1 MKWKSKI
8 GAGVTALA
16 AVLGVVTA
24 PGGATATAAT
34 ALAAPDISLANIK
47 THLNQLQTIAN
58 NNGGT
63 RSARGGG
70 YAASVSYVEN
80 LLKNAG
86 YTTSRQTC
94 TSCLGQSQNLIAEWP
109 QGDASQVIMLGA
121 HLDSVSAGPGI
132 NDNGSG
138 SASILE
144 VALTLAR
151 TNPAMAKRVRFAW
164 WADEESG
171 LVGSK
176 YYVNN
181 LPSSERT
188 KIKTYLNFDMIGSK
202 NWGYFVYDD
211 VASIKAVFDEYF
223 SSIGIQTEGDS
234 EGDGRSDH
242 ASFKSAGI
250 PVGGLATGAGDIK
263 SAAQAQK
270 WGGTAGSP
278 FDNCYHRACDT
289 TSNIPDTPL
298 EKNSDAIGYAL
309 WKLAVATTTG
319 NDYSVA
325 LNPTAGTVQP
335 GQSLQVAVNTTTTS
349 GSAQSISLSASGLPA
364 GATASFSPATISSG
378 GSSTLTITTSASTP
392 TGSFPVTVTA
402 DGANADHTATFSL
415 GIGSS
420 SCAAVTNSA
429 RLDIPDY
436 PGAAVNST
444 NSVAGCAR
452 NASNATKVEVHI
464 THTYRGDLVIDL
476 VAPDGTAYRLKNSSS
491 DSTPNLDTTYT
502 VNASSEAANGA
513 WQLRIRDV
521 GPADTGYLSS
531 WTLTV

>member
-1 MKWKSKI
+1 MNWKTRL

-16 AVLGVVTA
+16 AVLGAVTA
-24 PGGATATAAT
+24 PAATAAPVT

-47 THLNQLQTIAN
+47 THLNQLQAIAN

-86 YTTSRQTC
+86 YTTTRQTC

-176 YYVNN
+176 YYVGT
-181 LPSSERT
+181 LSGTERA

-211 VASIKAVFDEYF
+211 VASIKAIFDEYF
-223 SSIGIQTEGDS
+223 AAIGIPTEGDS

-242 ASFKSAGI
+242 ASFKNAGI

-263 SAAQAQK
+263 SSAQAQK
-270 WGGTAGSP
+270 WGGTAGAP

-309 WKLAVATTTG
+309 WKLAVAAPQG
-319 NDYSVA
+319 NDFSVS
-325 LNPTAGTVQP
+325 LNPAAGTVQP
-335 GQSLQVAVNTTTTS
+335 GQSLQVTVSTATTS
-349 GSAQSISLSASGLPA
+349 GSAQPISLAASGLPA
-364 GATASFSPATISSG
+364 GATAAFSPATVQSG
-378 GSSTLTITTSASTP
+378 GSSTLTITTSSTTP
-392 TGSFPVTVTA
+392 TGTFPVTVTA
-402 DGANADHTATFSL
+402 DGADADHTATYAL
-415 GIGSS
+415 GVGSS
-420 SCAAVTNSA
+420 SCAPVTNST

-436 PGAAVNST
+436 PGAAVSST
-444 NSVAGCAR
+444 ANVAGCAR
-452 NASNATKVEVHI
+452 NASGTTKVEVHI

-476 VAPDGTAYRLKNSSS
+476 VAPDGSAYRLKSSSS

-502 VNASSEAANGA
+502 VNAASEAANGA
-513 WQLRIRDV
+513 WRLQIRDA

>member
-1 MKWKSKI
+1 MKWKSKL

-24 PGGATATAAT
+24 PAATAAPAT
-34 ALAAPDISLANIK
+34 ALAAPDISLANVK
-47 THLNQLQTIAN
+47 AHLNQLQTIAD

-63 RSARGGG
+63 RSPRGGG

-86 YTTSRQTC
+86 YTTTRQTC
-94 TSCLGQSQNLIAEWP
+94 TGCIGQSQNLIAEWP

-121 HLDSVSAGPGI
+121 HLDSVNSGPGI

-151 TNPAMAKRVRFAW
+151 TNPAMAKRVRFGW

-176 YYVNN
+176 HYVNN
-181 LPSSERT
+181 LPSTERT

-211 VASIKAVFDEYF
+211 VASVKAVFDEYF
-223 SSIGIQTEGDS
+223 TSIGIPTEGDR

-250 PVGGLATGAGDIK
+250 PVGGLATGAGAIK
-263 SAAQAQK
+263 SSSQAQK
-270 WGGTAGSP
+270 WGGTANAA
-278 FDNCYHRACDT
+278 FDNCYHSACDT
-289 TSNIPDTPL
+289 ISNIPDAPL
-298 EKNSDAIGYAL
+298 EKNGDAIAYAL
-309 WKLAVATTTG
+309 WKLAVGTPQG
-319 NDYSVA
+319 NDFSVT
-325 LNPTAGTVQP
+325 LNPASGTVQP
-335 GQSLQVAVNTTTTS
+335 GQSLQVAVSTATTS

-364 GATASFSPATISSG
+364 GATATFSPATVQSG
-378 GSSTLTITTSASTP
+378 GSSTLTIATSASTP
-392 TGSFPVTVTA
+392 TGSFPITVTA
-402 DGANADHTATFSL
+402 DGANADHTASFSL
-415 GIGSS
+415 GVGSS
-420 SCAAVTNSA
+420 SCAPVTNST
-429 RLDIPDY
+429 RLNIPDY
-436 PGAAVNST
+436 PASAVNST
-444 NSVAGCAR
+444 STISGCAR
-452 NASNATKVEVHI
+452 NASGTTKVEVHI
-464 THTYRGDLVIDL
+464 THTYRGDLVLDL

-491 DSTPNLDTTYT
+491 DSADNIDTTYT
-502 VNASSEAANGA
+502 VNASTEAANGN

-521 GPADTGYLSS
+521 GPADTGYLST

>member
-1 MKWKSKI
+1 MKWKTRL

-16 AVLGVVTA
+16 AVLGVVSA
-24 PGGATATAAT
+24 PAATAAPAT

-47 THLNQLQTIAN
+47 GHLNQLQTIAN

-86 YTTSRQTC
+86 YTTTRQTC

-151 TNPAMAKRVRFAW
+151 TNPAMAKRVRFGW

-171 LVGSK
+171 LIGSK

-211 VASIKAVFDEYF
+211 VASVKAIFDEYF
-223 SSIGIQTEGDS
+223 ASVGIQTEGDS

-263 SAAQAQK
+263 SSAQAQK

-289 TSNIPDTPL
+289 TANIPDPPL

-309 WKLAVATTTG
+309 WKLAVATTQG
-319 NDYSVA
+319 NDFSVS
-325 LNPTAGTVQP
+325 LNPASGTVQP
-335 GQSLQVAVNTTTTS
+335 GQSLQVAVGTATTS

-392 TGSFPVTVTA
+392 TGTFPITVTA

-415 GIGSS
+415 GVGSS
-420 SCAAVTNSA
+420 SCAPVTTST

-444 NSVAGCAR
+444 ATVGGCAR

-464 THTYRGDLVIDL
+464 THTYRGDLVLDL

-513 WQLRIRDV
+513 WQLRIKDV

>member
-1 MKWKSKI
+1 MTWKTKF

-16 AVLGVVTA
+16 AVMGVMSA
-24 PGGATATAAT
+24 PAATAAPVT
-34 ALAAPDISLANIK
+34 TLAAPDISLANIK

-70 YAASVSYVEN
+70 YAASVTYVEN

-86 YTTSRQTC
+86 YTTTRQTC

-144 VALTLAR
+144 TALTLAR
-151 TNPAMAKRVRFAW
+151 TNPAMAKRVRFGW

-181 LPSSERT
+181 LPSAERT

-211 VASIKAVFDEYF
+211 VASVKAIFDEYF

-263 SAAQAQK
+263 SSAQAQK
-270 WGGTAGSP
+270 WGGTAGAA

-289 TSNIPDTPL
+289 TSNIPDAPL

-309 WKLAVATTTG
+309 WKLAVATTQG
-319 NDYSVA
+319 NDFSVS
-325 LNPTAGTVQP
+325 LNPAAGTVQP
-335 GQSLQVAVNTTTTS
+335 GQSLQVAVSTATTS
-349 GSAQSISLSASGLPA
+349 GSAQSITLSAAGLPA
-364 GATASFSPATISSG
+364 GATASFSPATVQSG
-378 GSSTLTITTSASTP
+378 GSSTLTITTSSSTP
-392 TGSFPVTVTA
+392 TGTFPVTVTA
-402 DGANADHTATFSL
+402 DGASVDHTAAFSL
-415 GIGSS
+415 GVGSTS
-420 SCAAVTNSA
+420 SCAPVTNGT
-429 RLDIPDY
+429 RLTIPDY
-436 PGAAVNST
+436 PGAAVSST
-444 NSVAGCAR
+444 ATVGGCAR
-452 NASNATKVEVHI
+452 NASGTTKVEVHI

-476 VAPDGTAYRLKNSSS
+476 VAPDGSSYRLKSSSS
-491 DSTPNLDTTYT
+491 DSTANLDTTYT

-513 WQLRIRDV
+513 WKLQLRDV

>member
-1 MKWKSKI
+1 MKWKTRL

-16 AVLGVVTA
+16 AVLGVVSA
-24 PGGATATAAT
+24 PAATAAPAT

-47 THLNQLQTIAN
+47 THLNQLQTIAD

-63 RSARGGG
+63 RSPRGAG

-86 YTTSRQTC
+86 YTTTRQTC
-94 TSCLGQSQNLIAEWP
+94 TSCIGQSQNLIAEWP

-144 VALTLAR
+144 TALTLAR
-151 TNPAMAKRVRFAW
+151 TNPAMAKRVRFGW

-181 LPSSERT
+181 LPSAERT

-211 VASIKAVFDEYF
+211 VASVKAIFDEYF

-242 ASFKSAGI
+242 ASFKNAGI

-263 SAAQAQK
+263 SSAQAQK
-270 WGGTAGSP
+270 WGGTAGAA

-289 TSNIPDTPL
+289 TANIPDTPL

-309 WKLAVATTTG
+309 WKLAVATPQG
-319 NDYSVA
+319 NDFSVA

-335 GQSLQVAVNTTTTS
+335 GQSLQVAVNTTLTS
-349 GSAQSISLSASGLPA
+349 GATQSIALSASGLPA
-364 GATASFSPATISSG
+364 GATATFNPATVQSG
-378 GSSTLTITTSASTP
+378 GSSTLTIATSASTP
-392 TGSFPVTVTA
+392 TGTFPITVTA
-402 DGANADHTATFSL
+402 DGANADHTASLSL
-415 GIGSS
+415 GVGSS
-420 SCAAVTNSA
+420 SCVPVTNGT
-429 RLDIPDY
+429 RLDVPDY
-436 PGAAVNST
+436 PGAAVTST
-444 NSVAGCAR
+444 ATVGGCAR
-452 NASNATKVEVHI
+452 NASGTTKVEVHI
-464 THTYRGDLVIDL
+464 THTYVGDLVIDL
-476 VAPDGTAYRLKNSSS
+476 LAPDGTSYRLKNSSNDSS
-491 DSTPNLDTTYT
+491 DNINTTYT
-502 VNASSEAANGA
+502 VNASAEAANGG
-513 WQLRIRDV
+513 WKLQIKDV
-521 GPADTGYLSS
+521 AAIDTGYLST